1 MPAVAEASKPLSI
14 LASGLPADW
23 TPWVVASISLISGA
37 GCIHYASP
45 QRLTRVLLD
54 QMARLKRN
62 HLAGIENR
70 ALSACDVHTAGAL
83 ATLGSLQLKVSD
95 IREASLHSS
104 LSNYAMF
111 CDILKGRTF
120 TILHYIHK
128 IHTLETH
135 IELITV
141 TEQILKESHVREII
155 SRRLATE
162 TIHSSASVAGF
173 QLIAE
178 LV

>member
-1 MPAVAEASKPLSI
+1 MPAIAEASKPLSI

-23 TPWVVASISLISGA
+23 TPWLVASISLIGGV
-37 GCIHYASP
+37 GCIQYASP
-45 QRLTRVLLD
+45 QRLTCVLLD

-62 HLAGIENR
+62 HLAGIENGT
-70 ALSACDVHTAGAL
+70 LSACDVHIAETL
-83 ATLGSLQLKVSD
+83 AILQLKVSD

-104 LSNYAMF
+104 LSNYAML

-120 TILHYIHK
+120 TILHCIHE
-128 IHTLETH
+128 IRALETH
-135 IELITV
+135 IELIMV

-162 TIHSSASVAGF
+162 TVHSSASVAGF
-173 QLIAE
+173 
-178 LV
+178 

>member
-1 MPAVAEASKPLSI
+1 MPAVAEASTSLSI

-23 TPWVVASISLISGA
+23 TPWVAASISLIGGA

-45 QRLTRVLLD
+45 QHLTRVLLD

-70 ALSACDVHTAGAL
+70 ALSACDVRTAGAL

-95 IREASLHSS
+95 IRQVSLHSS

-111 CDILKGRTF
+111 CDILNGRTF
-120 TILHYIHK
+120 TILHCIHEICALK
-128 IHTLETH
+128 TH
-135 IELITV
+135 IELIMV
-141 TEQILKESHVREII
+141 TEQILKESHVRKII
-155 SRRLATE
+155 SRRLATD
-162 TIHSSASVAGF
+162 TVHSSESVAGF
-173 QLIAE
+173 
-178 LV
+178 